1 MVEGGRRAEPSSP
14 TGSGHR
20 APPPTG
26 SASGRRHRPDP
37 VTARRHRPDPPQD
50 GLVIAVPR
58 ATALNAPRPV
68 LEDRKRERREREGSV
83 GEKRG
88 RESVVLVDMQWKE
101 MVTGGERLATGEE

>member
-1 MVEGGRRAEPSSP
+1 MPLGEGEEEAVVEGGRRAEPSSP
-14 TGSGHR
+14 AGSGHR

-50 GLVIAVPR
+50 GLVVAVPR
-58 ATALNAPRPV
+58 ATALNGP
-68 LEDRKRERREREGSV
+68 LGRERREST
-83 GEKRG
+83 
-88 RESVVLVDMQWKE
+88 VLVDMQWKE